1 MTGIAHVLDS
11 QKGLALH
18 GVHLDIICMTGAFG
32 VEESTLALLESVIV
46 CRVDICNY
54 LLFAVTECSCSI
66 HHMNLS
72 IRLWKENFHPSSS

>member
-46 CRVDICNY
+46 CRVHTHN
-54 LLFAVTECSCSI
+54 FAIT
-66 HHMNLS
+66 
-72 IRLWKENFHPSSS
+72 SSLP